1 MNHSG
6 HIIAGKY
13 ELEEVAGSGGM
24 ATVWRAMQRGAAGF
38 RRPVCIK
45 RIRPELAHDEHF
57 VELFVEEARVCSQ
70 LVHPNVVQIY
80 DFGQD
85 DGLYYLVM
93 EWVDGLSLS
102 RFAQAMHEQRVLPSW
117 PLVAAVAIE
126 ALKGLGAA
134 HDRCDEHGT
143 PTPIY
148 HRDVSPQNILLGSNG
163 VVKLTDFGL
172 ARATD
177 RARMTAPEII
187 KGKVGYLA
195 PELTQAKSPSPQSD
209 IYALGVV
216 LWQALAG
223 RKLFA
228 GSNDI
233 DTFVAASRG
242 EVPPLG
248 EARPDVPRAFA
259 SIIERALAL
268 DPEDRF
274 RSAEQMGR
282 VIAKLLRSADA
293 HPDARFIA
301 THVSDVRQ
309 YLSNGEPHC

>member
-13 ELEEVAGSGGM
+13 ELEEIAGSGGM
-24 ATVWRAMQRGAAGF
+24 ATVWRAMQRGAASF

-57 VELFVEEARVCSQ
+57 VALFVEEARVCSQ

-85 DGLYYLVM
+85 QGLYFLVM

-102 RFAQAMHEQRVLPSW
+102 RFLQATQEQRVLPSW
-117 PLVAAVAIE
+117 SLVAAVAIE

-134 HDRCDEHGT
+134 HDRHDENGQ

-195 PELTQAKSPSPQSD
+195 PELTQARGASPQSD

-223 RKLFA
+223 RKLF
-228 GSNDI
+228 GGKNDI

-248 EARPDVPRAFA
+248 EARPDLPPAFA

-268 DPEDRF
+268 DPDDRF
-274 RSAEQMGR
+274 RSAEQMSR
-282 VIAKLLRSADA
+282 VIAKLLRNADA

-301 THVSDVRQ
+301 TNVLEVRQ
-309 YLSNGEPHC
+309 YLLNSEA